1 MERVT
6 FLVEKT
12 GHLISCMLNP
22 ETLVIKRRSGIH
34 QRTIKSVVINADKSS
49 DDGLIFSGGGNTVL
63 ELDLVFDISIKG
75 STIQSQDVRELTKP
89 IWDLSEN
96 STLMDG
102 EYQPGLSRFVWGKSW
117 NIPCVISSISERFD
131 LFDSSGVPKRSWL
144 RVRLIKI
151 AQTNEQNQLINDD
164 NYPVDDVNQEVTTMT
179 QKSMSESDLT
189 FNDANTGINNYLV

>member
-1 MERVT
+1 MDRVT

-12 GHLISCMLNP
+12 GQLISCMLNP
-22 ETLVIKRRSGIH
+22 ETLSIKRRSGIH
-34 QRTIKSVVINADKSS
+34 QRIIKSVIINSDKSS

-75 STIQSQDVRELTKP
+75 STIQCQDVRELTRP

-102 EYQPGLSRFVWGKSW
+102 EYQPGICRFVWGKSW

-131 LFDSSGVPKRSWL
+131 LFDSLGVPKRSWL

-151 AQTNEQNQLINDD
+151 AQTNDQKQLIDD
-164 NYPVDDVNQEVTTMT
+164 ENYSVDDVNQGMTTMT
-179 QKSMSESDLT
+179 QESMSESDLT
-189 FNDANTGINNYLV
+189 FNDANGGINNYLV